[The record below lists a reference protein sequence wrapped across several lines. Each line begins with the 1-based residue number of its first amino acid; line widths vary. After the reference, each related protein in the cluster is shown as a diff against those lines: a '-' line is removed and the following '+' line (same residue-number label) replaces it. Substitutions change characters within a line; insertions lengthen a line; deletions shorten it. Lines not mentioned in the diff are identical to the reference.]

1 MSEVTY
7 REAIGEAIA
16 EEMSRD
22 PDVCVLGEDIGA
34 FGGAFQVTAGLQ
46 ERFGPLRVLDTP
58 ITPSALIGAAVGA
71 ALMGLRPI
79 VEMQYIDF
87 VSCGFD
93 QIVNMAAKLAWRTGG
108 AMSASLVIRGPSGGG
123 TRSGPWHS
131 QSPEAWFLHVPGIKV
146 VAPSTVYDAKGLLK
160 AAVRDDDPVL
170 FLEHK
175 LLYRRLKEELPAED
189 YVVPLGQAA
198 TRRAGHQLTVLT
210 YGAMVYHA
218 LTAADRLAAE
228 HGVAAEVIDLRSL
241 APLDR
246 ATIATSVHKTNRVL
260 IVHED
265 TRTGGVGAELAA
277 FIAEELFD
285 ELDAPVVRVAAPD
298 TPFPYAPTLE
308 AAYLPNSEMVVAAAR
323 KLLTY

>member
-1 MSEVTY
+1 MSEMTY
-7 REAIGEAIA
+7 REAIGEALA

-108 AMSASLVIRGPSGGG
+108 AMSAALVIRGPSGGG

-131 QSPEAWFLHVPGIKV
+131 QSPEAW
-146 VAPSTVYDAKGLLK
+146 
-160 AAVRDDDPVL
+160 
-170 FLEHK
+170 
-175 LLYRRLKEELPAED
+175 D

-198 TRRAGHQLTVLT
+198 TCRVGHQLTVLT

-246 ATIATSVHKTNRVL
+246 AAIATSVHKTNRVL